1 MAFNKNE
8 LILDRVRS
16 MTFNDLSTG
25 EMLFRLTQL
34 EEPTLTCTSE
44 GEEVTDALGSVITTL
59 YRSKKATFSATNS
72 LVSLDLAAAQYGA
85 KKEVAETGKEIVTRT
100 FETITIPDSAS
111 TVKLAHKPANK
122 DDVKFIYSIAN
133 GELGKSY
140 KAGASANETD
150 FVIDEQGA
158 ITLPTGLT
166 GKIYVEYEFK
176 TENAVR
182 IVNKASK
189 FPEAAKVVI
198 YAIFRD
204 ACNENVVYSGVI
216 VCPKAKF
223 NPESVELAL
232 TSTGKH
238 AFELNMMKDYCEDDG
253 DLFTIIVNE

>member
-72 LVSLDLAAAQYGA
+72 LVSLDLAAAQYGT
-85 KKEVAETGKEIVTRT
+85 KKEVAETGKGIVTRT
-100 FETITIPDSAS
+100 FETITIPDAAT

-140 KAGASANETD
+140 KAGADASDTE
-150 FVIDEQGA
+150 FVVAEDGT
-158 ITLPTGLT
+158 ITLPIGLT

>member
-1 MAFNKNE
+1 
-8 LILDRVRS
+8 

-34 EEPTLTCTSE
+34 EDPTLTCTSE

-72 LVSLDLAAAQYGA
+72 LVSLDLAAAQYGT
-85 KKEVAETGKEIVTRT
+85 KKEVAENGKEIVTRT
-100 FETITIPDSAS
+100 FETITIPDSA
-111 TVKLAHKPANK
+111 TAVKLAHEPANK

-140 KAGASANETD
+140 KAGAAASKTD
-150 FVIDEQGA
+150 FVVAEDGT

>member
-34 EEPTLTCTSE
+34 EDPTLTCTSE

-72 LVSLDLAAAQYGA
+72 LVSLDLAAAQYGT
-85 KKEVAETGKEIVTRT
+85 KKEVAESGKEIVTRT
-100 FETITIPDSAS
+100 FETITIPDSAT
-111 TVKLAHKPANK
+111 TVKLAHNPANK

-140 KAGASANETD
+140 TAGAAASDTE
-150 FVIDEQGA
+150 FVVAEDGT

>member
-72 LVSLDLAAAQYGA
+72 LVSLDLAAAQYGT
-85 KKEVAETGKEIVTRT
+85 KKEVADTGKEIVTRT

-140 KAGASANETD
+140 TAGASASDTE
-150 FVIDEQGA
+150 FVVSEDGT

-166 GKIYVEYEFK
+166 GKIYVEYDFK

>member
-25 EMLFRLTQL
+25 KMLFRLTQL
-34 EEPTLTCTSE
+34 EDPTLTCTSE

-72 LVSLDLAAAQYGA
+72 LVSLDLAAAQYGT
-85 KKEVAETGKEIVTRT
+85 KKEVAESGKEIVTRT
-100 FETITIPDSAS
+100 FETITIPDSAT

-140 KAGASANETD
+140 TAGATASEKD
-150 FVIDEQGA
+150 FVVDEDGA
-158 ITLPTGLT
+158 IILPTGLT

>member
-72 LVSLDLAAAQYGA
+72 LVSLDLAAAQYGT
-85 KKEVAETGKEIVTRT
+85 KKEVAKAGNEIVTRT
-100 FETITIPDSAS
+100 FETITIPDGAT
-111 TVKLAHKPANK
+111 TVKLAHAPANK

-140 KAGASANETD
+140 KAGAAESETD
-150 FVIDEQGA
+150 FVIDEQGN

-166 GKIYVEYEFK
+166 GKIYVEYDFK

>member
-34 EEPTLTCTSE
+34 EDPTLTCTSE

-85 KKEVAETGKEIVTRT
+85 KKEVAEKGKEIVTRT
-100 FETITIPDSAS
+100 FETITIPDSAT
-111 TVKLAHKPANK
+111 TVKLAHEPANK

-140 KAGASANETD
+140 TAGADASDTD
-150 FVIDEQGA
+150 FVIAEDGT

>member
-34 EEPTLTCTSE
+34 EDPTLTCTSE

-72 LVSLDLAAAQYGA
+72 LVSLDLAAAQYGT
-85 KKEVAETGKEIVTRT
+85 KKEVAENGNEIVTRT
-100 FETITIPDSAS
+100 FEIITIPDSAT

-140 KAGASANETD
+140 TAGADASDTD
-150 FVIDEQGA
+150 FVVAEDGT

>member
-34 EEPTLTCTSE
+34 EDPTLTCTSE

-72 LVSLDLAAAQYGA
+72 LVSLDLAAAQYGT
-85 KKEVAETGKEIVTRT
+85 KKEVAKADKEIVTRT
-100 FETITIPDSAS
+100 FETITIPDAATS
-111 TVKLAHKPANK
+111 VKLAHNPANK

-140 KAGASANETD
+140 KAGATASDTD
-150 FVIDEQGA
+150 FVVAKDGT
-158 ITLPTGLT
+158 ITLPIGLT

>member
-72 LVSLDLAAAQYGA
+72 LVSLDLAAAQYGT

-100 FETITIPDSAS
+100 FETITIPDKAT
-111 TVKLAHKPANK
+111 TVKLAHEPANK

-140 KAGASANETD
+140 KAGASANATD
-150 FVIDEQGA
+150 FVIDEHGT

-166 GKIYVEYEFK
+166 GKIYVEYDFK
-176 TENAVR
+176 TSNAVR

>member
-72 LVSLDLAAAQYGA
+72 LVSLDLAAAQYGT
-85 KKEVAETGKEIVTRT
+85 KKEVADTGKEIVTRT

-111 TVKLAHKPANK
+111 TVKLAHEPANK

-140 KAGASANETD
+140 TAGAEASATE
-150 FVIDEQGA
+150 FVVSEDGT

-166 GKIYVEYEFK
+166 GKIYVEYDFK

>member
-34 EEPTLTCTSE
+34 EDPTLTCTSE

-72 LVSLDLAAAQYGA
+72 LVSLDLAAAQYGT
-85 KKEVAETGKEIVTRT
+85 KKEVAEAGKGIVTRT
-100 FETITIPDSAS
+100 FETITIPDAAT
-111 TVKLAHKPANK
+111 TVKLAHSPANK

-140 KAGASANETD
+140 KAGADASDTE
-150 FVIDEQGA
+150 FVVAEDGT

>member
-34 EEPTLTCTSE
+34 EDPTLNCTSE

-72 LVSLDLAAAQYGA
+72 LVSLDLAAAQYGT
-85 KKEVAETGKEIVTRT
+85 KKEVAEAGKEIVTRT
-100 FETITIPDSAS
+100 FETITIPDAAT

-140 KAGASANETD
+140 KAGANASHTE
-150 FVIDEQGA
+150 FVVAEDGT

>member
-72 LVSLDLAAAQYGA
+72 LVSLDLAAAQYGT
-85 KKEVAETGKEIVTRT
+85 KKEVADTGKEIVTRT
-100 FETITIPDSAS
+100 FETITIPDSAT

-140 KAGASANETD
+140 TAGANASTTE
-150 FVIDEQGA
+150 FVVAEDGT

-198 YAIFRD
+198 YAILRD

>member
-1 MAFNKNE
+1 
-8 LILDRVRS
+8 

-34 EEPTLTCTSE
+34 EDPTLTCTSE

-72 LVSLDLAAAQYGA
+72 LVSLDLAAAQYGT
-85 KKEVAETGKEIVTRT
+85 KKEVAGTGKGIVTRT
-100 FETITIPDSAS
+100 FETITIPDGETS
-111 TVKLAHKPANK
+111 VKLAHEPANK

-140 KAGASANETD
+140 KAGANASQTD
-150 FVIDEQGA
+150 FVIAENGT

>member
-1 MAFNKNE
+1 
-8 LILDRVRS
+8 

-34 EEPTLTCTSE
+34 EDPTLTCTSE

-72 LVSLDLAAAQYGA
+72 LVSLDLAAAQYGT
-85 KKEVAETGKEIVTRT
+85 KKEVAETDKKIVTRT
-100 FETITIPDSAS
+100 FETITIPDAATS
-111 TVKLAHKPANK
+111 VKLAHEPANK

-140 KAGASANETD
+140 KAGASASGTD
-150 FVIDEQGA
+150 FVVAENGT

>member
-1 MAFNKNE
+1 
-8 LILDRVRS
+8 

-34 EEPTLTCTSE
+34 EDPTLTCTSE

-72 LVSLDLAAAQYGA
+72 LVSLDLAAAQYGT
-85 KKEVAETGKEIVTRT
+85 KKEVAEHGKEIVTRT
-100 FETITIPDSAS
+100 FETITIPDAAT
-111 TVKLAHKPANK
+111 TVKLAHEPANK

-140 KAGASANETD
+140 KAGAAASNTE
-150 FVIDEQGA
+150 FVVAEDGT

>member
-1 MAFNKNE
+1 
-8 LILDRVRS
+8 

-25 EMLFRLTQL
+25 ETLFRLTQL
-34 EEPTLTCTSE
+34 EDPTLTCTSE

-72 LVSLDLAAAQYGA
+72 LVSLDLAAAQYGT
-85 KKEVAETGKEIVTRT
+85 KKEVAENGKEIVTRT
-100 FETITIPDSAS
+100 FETITIPDSAT

-122 DDVKFIYSIAN
+122 DDVKFIYSISN

-140 KAGASANETD
+140 TAGADASDTD
-150 FVIDEQGA
+150 FVVAEDGT

>member
-72 LVSLDLAAAQYGA
+72 LVSLDLAAAQYGT
-85 KKEVAETGKEIVTRT
+85 KKEVAETGKEIATRT
-100 FETITIPDSAS
+100 FETITIPDSET

-140 KAGASANETD
+140 KAGAAANETD
-150 FVIDEQGA
+150 FVIDEEGTV
-158 ITLPTGLT
+158 TLPTGLT
-166 GKIYVEYEFK
+166 GKIYVEYDFK

>member
-8 LILDRVRS
+8 LLLDRVRS

-34 EEPTLTCTSE
+34 EDPTLTCTSE

-72 LVSLDLAAAQYGA
+72 LVSLDLAAAQYGT
-85 KKEVAETGKEIVTRT
+85 KKEVAEPDKEIVTRT
-100 FETITIPDSAS
+100 FETITIPDGGTS
-111 TVKLAHKPANK
+111 VKLAHTPANK
-122 DDVKFIYSIAN
+122 DDIKFIYSIAN

-140 KAGASANETD
+140 KAGAEASATE
-150 FVIDEQGA
+150 FVVDDNGT
-158 ITLPTGLT
+158 ITLPTSLT

>member
-72 LVSLDLAAAQYGA
+72 LVSLDLAAAQYGT
-85 KKEVAETGKEIVTRT
+85 KKEVAETGNEIVTRT

-150 FVIDEQGA
+150 FVIDEQGT

>member
-34 EEPTLTCTSE
+34 EDPTLTCTSE

-72 LVSLDLAAAQYGA
+72 LVSLDLAAAQYGT
-85 KKEVAETGKEIVTRT
+85 KKEVAESGKEIVTRT
-100 FETITIPDSAS
+100 FETITIPDSAN

-140 KAGASANETD
+140 TAGADASATD
-150 FVIDEQGA
+150 FVIAEDGT

>member
-72 LVSLDLAAAQYGA
+72 LVSLDLAAAQYGT

-100 FETITIPDSAS
+100 FETITIPDKAT
-111 TVKLAHKPANK
+111 TVKLAHEPANK

-140 KAGASANETD
+140 KAGASANATD
-150 FVIDEQGA
+150 FVIDEHGT

-166 GKIYVEYEFK
+166 GKIYVEYDFK

>member
-34 EEPTLTCTSE
+34 EDPTLTCTSE

-72 LVSLDLAAAQYGA
+72 LVSLDLAAAQYGT
-85 KKEVAETGKEIVTRT
+85 KKEVAENGKEIVTRT
-100 FETITIPDSAS
+100 FETITIPDSAA

-140 KAGASANETD
+140 TAGADASDTD
-150 FVIDEQGA
+150 FVVDEDGT

>member
-1 MAFNKNE
+1 
-8 LILDRVRS
+8 

-34 EEPTLTCTSE
+34 EDPTLTCTSE

-72 LVSLDLAAAQYGA
+72 LVSLDLAAAQYGT
-85 KKEVAETGKEIVTRT
+85 KKEVAEAGKGIVTRT
-100 FETITIPDSAS
+100 FETITIPDAAT
-111 TVKLAHKPANK
+111 TVKLAHEPANK

-140 KAGASANETD
+140 KAGANASDTE
-150 FVIDEQGA
+150 FVVTKDGT

>member
-72 LVSLDLAAAQYGA
+72 LVSLDLAAAQYGT

-100 FETITIPDSAS
+100 FETITIPDKET

-140 KAGASANETD
+140 KAGAASNDTD
-150 FVIDEQGA
+150 FVISEDGT

>member
-1 MAFNKNE
+1 
-8 LILDRVRS
+8 
-16 MTFNDLSTG
+16 
-25 EMLFRLTQL
+25 MLFR
-34 EEPTLTCTSE
+34 S
-44 GEEVTDALGSVITTL
+44 
-59 YRSKKATFSATNS
+59 
-72 LVSLDLAAAQYGA
+72 
-85 KKEVAETGKEIVTRT
+85 ETGKEIVTRT
-100 FETITIPDSAS
+100 FETITIPDKTT

-140 KAGASANETD
+140 TAGSSASNTE
-150 FVIDEQGA
+150 FVVSDDGT

-166 GKIYVEYEFK
+166 GKIYVEYDFK

>member
-34 EEPTLTCTSE
+34 EDPTLTCTSE

-72 LVSLDLAAAQYGA
+72 LVSLDLAAAQYGT
-85 KKEVAETGKEIVTRT
+85 KKEVAEAGKEIVTST
-100 FETITIPDSAS
+100 FETITIPDAAT

-140 KAGASANETD
+140 KAGADASDTE
-150 FVIDEQGA
+150 FVVAEDGT

-182 IVNKASK
+182 IANKASK

-204 ACNENVVYSGVI
+204 VCNENVVYSGVI

>member
-34 EEPTLTCTSE
+34 EDPTLTCTSE

-72 LVSLDLAAAQYGA
+72 LVSLDLAAAQYGT
-85 KKEVAETGKEIVTRT
+85 KKEVAEAGKEIVTRT
-100 FETITIPDSAS
+100 FETITIPDAAT
-111 TVKLAHKPANK
+111 TVKLVHKPANK

-140 KAGASANETD
+140 KAGADASGTE
-150 FVIDEQGA
+150 FVVAEDGT

-176 TENAVR
+176 TDNAVR

>member
-1 MAFNKNE
+1 
-8 LILDRVRS
+8 

-34 EEPTLTCTSE
+34 EDPTLTCTSE

-72 LVSLDLAAAQYGA
+72 LVSLDLAAAQYGT
-85 KKEVAETGKEIVTRT
+85 KKEVAEDGKEIVTRT
-100 FETITIPDSAS
+100 FETITIPDAAT
-111 TVKLAHKPANK
+111 TVNLAHNPANK

-140 KAGASANETD
+140 KAGAHASGTE
-150 FVIDEQGA
+150 FVVAEDGT

-176 TENAVR
+176 TKNAVR

>member
-1 MAFNKNE
+1 
-8 LILDRVRS
+8 

-72 LVSLDLAAAQYGA
+72 LVSLDLAAAQYGT
-85 KKEVAETGKEIVTRT
+85 KKEVAESGKEIVTRT
-100 FETITIPDSAS
+100 FETITIPDAAT

-140 KAGASANETD
+140 KAGASASATE
-150 FVIDEQGA
+150 FVVAEDGT

-166 GKIYVEYEFK
+166 GKIYVEYDFK

>member
-72 LVSLDLAAAQYGA
+72 LVSLDLAAAQYGT

-100 FETITIPDSAS
+100 FETITISDKAT
-111 TVKLAHKPANK
+111 TVKLAHEPANK

-140 KAGASANETD
+140 KAGASANATD
-150 FVIDEQGA
+150 FVIDEHGT

-166 GKIYVEYEFK
+166 GKIYVEYDFK
-176 TENAVR
+176 TANAVR